1 MAEDKKAMNI
11 KKLASLNVNTGKQ
24 SSPTNVKKRTI
35 LGAGVSGSH
44 GERLRSLDKVANSY
58 ATNNPNSKF
67 LKAIRNSK
75 DNGLP
80 TGTQTPDPTGN
91 DRLYKIKKMFGP
103 SLGMKKGGKVKAKKP
118 RDGRIKKAKSRDGI
132 AQRGKT
138 RGRMR

>member
-1 MAEDKKAMNI
+1 MAKDKKAMN
-11 KKLASLNVNTGKQ
+11 
-24 SSPTNVKKRTI
+24 VKKRKI
-35 LGAGVSGSH
+35 LGAGVSGPY

-58 ATNNPNSKF
+58 ATNNPNNKF

-80 TGTQTPDPTGN
+80 TGTQRYDPTGN
-91 DRLYKIKKMFGP
+91 DRLYKIKKVLGS
-103 SLGMKKGGKVKAKKP
+103 SLGMKKGGKVK
-118 RDGRIKKAKSRDGI
+118 KAKCRDGI

>member
-11 KKLASLNVNTGKQ
+11 KKLPSLNVNTGKQ
-24 SSPTNVKKRTI
+24 SSPTNVKKRTM
-35 LGAGVSGSH
+35 LGEEH
-44 GERLRSLDKVANSY
+44 W
-58 ATNNPNSKF
+58 F

-80 TGTQTPDPTGN
+80 TGTQTSPNSN
-91 DRLYKIKKMFGP
+91 DTLYKIKKVLGP
-103 SLGMKKGGKVKAKKP
+103 SLGMKKGGKVK
-118 RDGRIKKAKSRDGI
+118 KAKCRDGI